1 MNLHDIHY
9 FFPQA
14 AYLIF
19 LGLVI
24 PFLLWRLFRYRKK
37 TLEEFAAPSLL
48 KSLAILRSPKA
59 LFVKALCLCLSWI
72 ALVLALMQP
81 TSYGYYPQQ
90 MANSLQNRILAGEP
104 IPHLV
109 IFLMDASAS
118 MTVVDSQHRSRFN
131 LSKDIANE
139 IVTRLSGE
147 RVALHAF
154 TSEVTQL
161 IPQTYNY
168 LFLRIMIKQLRINEG
183 GEPGTSI
190 SGALKEMQEHYYATP
205 TPLLKTLIIL
215 SDGGDTYLET
225 LQGAARDR
233 EIDLMLEFLG
243 DPERN
248 HLRVYTIGLGS
259 LKGEE
264 IPEISFE
271 GKPVLSALDEGLLKK
286 ISQRGRGQYY
296 RANDFSPKA
305 IASDLTLRMQQDM
318 QKPEQFMQNSSVV
331 KSSGAQENLA
341 HDLYFQIFLGLGI
354 LLFVLSLLIPDIK
367 NE

>member
-9 FFPQA
+9 LFPQA

-19 LGLVI
+19 LGVI
-24 PFLLWRLFRYRKK
+24 IPLLLWRLFQYRKQ

-48 KSLAILRSPKA
+48 KSLAVLRSPKA
-59 LFVKALCLCLSWI
+59 FFAKALCLCLSWI
-72 ALVLALMQP
+72 ALVFALMQP
-81 TSYGYYPQQ
+81 TGYGYYPQQ
-90 MANSLQNRILAGEP
+90 MTNSLQSRILAGEP

-109 IFLMDASAS
+109 VFLMDASAS
-118 MTVVDSQHRSRFN
+118 MTVDDSQHRSRFD

-139 IVTRLSGE
+139 IVTRLTGE

-190 SGALKEMQEHYYATP
+190 SGALKDMQERYYATP

-233 EIDLMLEFLG
+233 EIDLMLELIG

-248 HLRVYTIGLGS
+248 HLRIYTIGLGS
-259 LKGEE
+259 LKEE
-264 IPEISFE
+264 AIPEITFE
-271 GKPVLSALDEGLLKK
+271 GKPVLSALDKELLKK
-286 ISQRGRGQYY
+286 ISQRGRGKYY
-296 RANDFSPKA
+296 RANDFSPKE
-305 IASDLTLRMQQDM
+305 IASDLTVRMQQDI
-318 QKPEQFMQNSSVV
+318 QKPEQLVQNSLVA
-331 KSSGAQENLA
+331 KGSGAQDNLA
-341 HDLYFQIFLGLGI
+341 HNLYFQIYLGI
-354 LLFVLSLLIPDIK
+354 AIFLFVLSILIPDIK
-367 NE
+367 K